1 MPWLELQNSSFTLFR
16 HLSGNEFALAFVN
29 MSEAEA
35 LLHCELVD
43 LGLPVSSGLALD
55 LRDAFTGESVGKK
68 ADYFNPTVPGHDMKL
83 YIGKMVPAHA

>member
-1 MPWLELQNSSFTLFR
+1 MPWLELRNSSFTLFR

-43 LGLPVSSGLALD
+43 LGLPVSSGLALE
-55 LRDAFTGESVGKK
+55 LRDAFTGEAVGKK

-83 YIGKMVPAHA
+83 YIGKMVPAHV